1 MRFNSKE
8 LSQVAQQESK
18 EFEKEG
24 VLFMKETKD
33 GLFKKTEGISYFVYW
48 KFVVFAVETV
58 ICNVNQI

>member
-24 VLFMKETKD
+24 VLFMKETRD
-33 GLFKKTEGISYFVYW
+33 GLFKKTEGITYLVY
-48 KFVVFAVETV
+48 
-58 ICNVNQI
+58 